1 MPTGDTS
8 TMQKSITSKQFIEIP
23 LKGEEIQVIKTPYIK
38 EEVVVKKNPVT
49 EIKEFT
55 GQITTEIVNI
65 TSMQQ

>member
-1 MPTGDTS
+1 
-8 TMQKSITSKQFIEIP
+8 MQKSITSKQFIEIP